1 MNLSTIEKKNT
12 GGIRGQHLTF
22 FDKENITFSNQND
35 YDEWIW
41 LIFANTVADLFVDD
55 PLEGL

>member
-12 GGIRGQHLTF
+12 GGIGGQHLTF

-55 PLEGL
+55 PLEG

>member
-1 MNLSTIEKKNT
+1 MNLSTIEKKKYR
-12 GGIRGQHLTF
+12 GIRGQHLTF

-41 LIFANTVADLFVDD
+41 LIFAKADLFVDD
-55 PLEGL
+55 PLEG

>member
-1 MNLSTIEKKNT
+1 M
-12 GGIRGQHLTF
+12 TF

-55 PLEGL
+55 PLEG